1 MAHVVT
7 WIDARHTGVMRG
19 RAALIVALA
28 AVLGVGAGCGSSGV
42 HRIAA
47 WRVGAPY
54 IPPPP
59 PQAPARADARQ
70 PPAGTR
76 AADAPAASA
85 PSDAEVARELQRAF
99 GPDGARATD
108 AAGVTGDGLATVPPS
123 APARVADM
131 INAGNEVA
139 RKPYV
144 YGGGHGRVA
153 GELFVDSAYD
163 CSGSVSFAL
172 AAAGYLS
179 SPMDSTALSRFGRPG
194 PGRWVTIYANGGHAF
209 MTVAGLRFDTS
220 GRAEGGSRW
229 QAAARSTAGF
239 VVRHPPGL

>member
-1 MAHVVT
+1 
-7 WIDARHTGVMRG
+7 MRP
-19 RAALIVALA
+19 RASCVLPLA
-28 AVLGVGAGCGSSGV
+28 AAAVAGCGSAGV
-42 HRIAA
+42 HHVEA
-47 WRVGAPY
+47 WRVQAPY
-54 IPPPP
+54 IPPPAL
-59 PQAPARADARQ
+59 QAPPAREAQSSRARQ
-70 PPAGTR
+70 RT
-76 AADAPAASA
+76 PAAKRAPSA
-85 PSDAEVARELQRAF
+85 PSAPRAPTDAEVARDLERAF
-99 GPDGARATD
+99 GTHGARSLD
-108 AAGVTGDGLATVPPS
+108 AAGLTGDGLATVPPS
-123 APARVADM
+123 APARVAAI

-153 GELFVDSAYD
+153 GETFIDSAYD

-172 AAAGYLS
+172 AAAGYLD
-179 SPMDSTALSRFGRPG
+179 SPMDSTSLSSFGRPG

-229 QAAARSTAGF
+229 QTEQRTTAGF

>member
-1 MAHVVT
+1 
-7 WIDARHTGVMRG
+7 MRP
-19 RAALIVALA
+19 RALLVLALA
-28 AVLGVGAGCGSSGV
+28 AVVAGCGSSV
-42 HRIAA
+42 QHRIQA
-47 WRVGAPY
+47 WPVRAPY
-54 IPPPP
+54 IPPPAL
-59 PQAPARADARQ
+59 QAPPAREAREARNGGDHQDAQAQR
-70 PPAGTR
+70 G
-76 AADAPAASA
+76 APAAQRA
-85 PSDAEVARELQRAF
+85 PSTPRPPTDAQVARDLERAF
-99 GPDGARATD
+99 GHDGARSLD
-108 AAGVTGDGLATVPPS
+108 AAGLTGDGLATVPPS
-123 APARVADM
+123 APARVAAI

-153 GELFVDSAYD
+153 GETFIDSAYD

-172 AAAGYLS
+172 AAAGYLE
-179 SPMDSTALSRFGRPG
+179 SPMDSTSLAGFGRPG

-229 QAAARSTAGF
+229 QTAQRTAAGF